1 MLTNSID
8 FSASWWSAAL
18 AVSEARS
25 PNSLLLAADPTIA
38 TCSSGITGSTTL
50 PKQSVV
56 VLMEP
61 LIGIL
66 VVVLTVSIGSIAGR
80 SREEREETRDVRE
93 RAEASSDTLFGL
105 MERFARFV
113 TQKFAV
119 RSVPLRDRV
128 RDRAVRA

>member
-1 MLTNSID
+1 
-8 FSASWWSAAL
+8 
-18 AVSEARS
+18 
-25 PNSLLLAADPTIA
+25 
-38 TCSSGITGSTTL
+38 
-50 PKQSVV
+50 
-56 VLMEP
+56 LMEP